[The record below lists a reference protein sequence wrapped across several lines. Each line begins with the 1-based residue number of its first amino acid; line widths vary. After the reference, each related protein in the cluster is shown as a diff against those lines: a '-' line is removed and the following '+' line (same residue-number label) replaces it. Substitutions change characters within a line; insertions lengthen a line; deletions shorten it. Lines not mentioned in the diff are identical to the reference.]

1 MTSET
6 RIRLKLAFGLALA
19 IAFDTGVQLSWKML
33 ALQIPA
39 ESSPWAIAEAVVYHP
54 LFITLAILMVGQ
66 LINWLKVL
74 EYADLSF
81 AKPITSL
88 SKISVCVVSVLYL
101 SETVDLLKIVGITV
115 VLAGVWCVCQTDRAS
130 APPESAPQ

>member
-33 ALQIPA
+33 ALQIPT

-115 VLAGVWCVCQTDRAS
+115 VLAGVWCVCRTDRAS

>member
-33 ALQIPA
+33 ALQIPT
-39 ESSPWAIAEAVVYHP
+39 ESSPRAIAEAVVYHP

-130 APPESAPQ
+130 APAESAPQ

>member
-33 ALQIPA
+33 ALQIPT
-39 ESSPWAIAEAVVYHP
+39 ESSPWAIAEAVAYHP

-101 SETVDLLKIVGITV
+101 SETVDLLKILGIAV

>member
-33 ALQIPA
+33 ALQIPT
-39 ESSPWAIAEAVVYHP
+39 ESSPRAIAEAVVYHP

-101 SETVDLLKIVGITV
+101 GETVDLLKIVGITV

>member
-33 ALQIPA
+33 ALQIPT

-101 SETVDLLKIVGITV
+101 SETVDLLKIVGIMV

>member
-33 ALQIPA
+33 ALQIPT
-39 ESSPWAIAEAVVYHP
+39 ESSPWAIAEAVAYHP

-101 SETVDLLKIVGITV
+101 SETVDLLKILGIAV

-130 APPESAPQ
+130 APRESAPQ

>member
-33 ALQIPA
+33 ALQIPT
-39 ESSPWAIAEAVVYHP
+39 ESSPRAIAEAVVYHP

-101 SETVDLLKIVGITV
+101 SENVDLLKIVGITV

>member
-33 ALQIPA
+33 ALQIPT
-39 ESSPWAIAEAVVYHP
+39 ESSPWVIAEAVVYHP

>member
-39 ESSPWAIAEAVVYHP
+39 ESSPWA
-54 LFITLAILMVGQ
+54 
-66 LINWLKVL
+66 
-74 EYADLSF
+74 
-81 AKPITSL
+81 
-88 SKISVCVVSVLYL
+88 
-101 SETVDLLKIVGITV
+101 
-115 VLAGVWCVCQTDRAS
+115 S
-130 APPESAPQ
+130 AA

>member
-19 IAFDTGVQLSWKML
+19 IAFDTGIQLSWKML
-33 ALQIPA
+33 ALQIPT
-39 ESSPWAIAEAVVYHP
+39 ESSPWAIAEAVVYQP
-54 LFITLAILMVGQ
+54 LFITFAILMVGQ

-101 SETVDLLKIVGITV
+101 NETVDLLKIVGITV

>member
-33 ALQIPA
+33 ALQIPT
-39 ESSPWAIAEAVVYHP
+39 ESSPWAIAEAVAYHP

>member
-33 ALQIPA
+33 ALQIPTA
-39 ESSPWAIAEAVVYHP
+39 SSPWAIAEAVVYHP
-54 LFITLAILMVGQ
+54 LFVTLAVLMVGQ

-130 APPESAPQ
+130 APAESAPQ

>member
-6 RIRLKLAFGLALA
+6 RIRLKLAFGLA
-19 IAFDTGVQLSWKML
+19 
-33 ALQIPA
+33 
-39 ESSPWAIAEAVVYHP
+39 WAIAEAVVYHP
-54 LFITLAILMVGQ
+54 LFVTLAVLMVGQ

-130 APPESAPQ
+130 APAESAPQ

>member
-33 ALQIPA
+33 ALQIPT
-39 ESSPWAIAEAVVYHP
+39 ESSPRAIAEAVVYHP

-101 SETVDLLKIVGITV
+101 SETVDLLKILGIAV

>member
-33 ALQIPA
+33 ALQIPT

-54 LFITLAILMVGQ
+54 LFVTLAVLMVGQ

-130 APPESAPQ
+130 APAESAPQ

>member
-33 ALQIPA
+33 ALQIPTA
-39 ESSPWAIAEAVVYHP
+39 SSPWAIAEAVVYHP
-54 LFITLAILMVGQ
+54 LFVTLAVLMVGQ

-74 EYADLSF
+74 EYADLSS

-130 APPESAPQ
+130 APAESAPQ

>member
-33 ALQIPA
+33 ALQIPT
-39 ESSPWAIAEAVVYHP
+39 ESSPRAIAEAVVYHP

>member
-33 ALQIPA
+33 ALQIPT

>member
-33 ALQIPA
+33 ALQIPT

-88 SKISVCVVSVLYL
+88 SKISVCVVSVMYL
-101 SETVDLLKIVGITV
+101 GETVDLLKIVGITV

-130 APPESAPQ
+130 APAESAPQ

>member
-6 RIRLKLAFGLALA
+6 RIRLKLALGLALA

-33 ALQIPA
+33 ALQIPT
-39 ESSPWAIAEAVVYHP
+39 ESSPWAIAEAVVYQP

-101 SETVDLLKIVGITV
+101 NETVDLLKIVGITV
-115 VLAGVWCVCQTDRAS
+115 VLAGVWCVCQTDRSS
-130 APPESAPQ
+130 APAESAPQ

>member
-33 ALQIPA
+33 ALQIPT

-130 APPESAPQ
+130 APAESAPQ